1 MSKVYNHMG
10 KGLRLKSSMPLIQ
23 GEMKEQVLLSDT
35 SFSNGKTLYLDW
47 GGIYR
52 IFTNEQYSKDD
63 KDYDIFMKIRKSKL
77 YWIAMRPPI
86 IPFDDTT
93 RWDYDHINV
102 QQMTVVNKE
111 AKCHCL
117 TEVRGI

>member
-77 YWIAMRPPI
+77 Y
-86 IPFDDTT
+86 
-93 RWDYDHINV
+93 
-102 QQMTVVNKE
+102 
-111 AKCHCL
+111 
-117 TEVRGI
+117 